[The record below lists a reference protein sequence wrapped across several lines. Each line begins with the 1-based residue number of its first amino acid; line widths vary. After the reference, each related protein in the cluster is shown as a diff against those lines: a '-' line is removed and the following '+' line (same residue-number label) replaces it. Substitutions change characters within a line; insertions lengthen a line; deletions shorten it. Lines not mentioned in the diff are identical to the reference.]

1 MMTGMGHDLRYA
13 LRQVRRSPGFA
24 AAASLTLAL
33 GIAATT
39 TVFSFVDAALLRP
52 LPSPDA
58 SRLFVM
64 WNARTVEEREYR
76 DLRRDGVSRVPAP
89 APDRRPHGPRRA
101 SRDVLASVLWHSLRM
116 AAPGVLLGLVG
127 ALISAR
133 VMRTFLY
140 QVEPTDP
147 LVLVLVCSGVAALVM
162 VATLVPARRAAGTDP
177 MTVLRSD

>member
-1 MMTGMGHDLRYA
+1 MAYLVSQ
-13 LRQVRRSPGFA
+13 RQRQIAVRM
-24 AAASLTLAL
+24 AL
-33 GIAATT
+33 G
-39 TVFSFVDAALLRP
+39 
-52 LPSPDA
+52 
-58 SRLFVM
+58 
-64 WNARTVEEREYR
+64 AR
-76 DLRRDGVSRVPAP
+76 
-89 APDRRPHGPRRA
+89 HG
-101 SRDVLASVLWHSLRM
+101 DVLASVLRHSLRM

-127 ALISAR
+127 ALISAL